1 MRIESYKDKYF
12 DNCIEIIQSNIPKY
26 IFPDE
31 HLDYENY
38 LLRKDK
44 TYFVLFNDFNLV
56 ACGGYGLNKSKTKA
70 GLSWGLVHRV
80 HHNLGYGSFLLKYR
94 LNHIK
99 NNYPATEISL
109 DTSQRTYKFFERFG
123 FSAKKILKNGY
134 GEGLDRY
141 DMILMKSSKF

>member
-56 ACGGYGLNKSKTKA
+56 ACGGYGLNKSKIKA

-109 DTSQRTYKFFERFG
+109 DTSQLTYKFFERFG
-123 FSAKKILKNGY
+123 FIIKQITKNGY
-134 GEGLDRY
+134 GKGLDKY
-141 DMILMKSSKF
+141 DMILKEDSNL